1 MHVIAKWIE
10 REQAKS
16 ELLNIRSALIVLL
29 GKFTEPNNFKSFPTN
44 G

>member
-29 GKFTEPNNFKSFPTN
+29 GKFAEPNNFKSFPTN

>member
-16 ELLNIRSALIVLL
+16 ELLNIRSALIILL
-29 GKFTEPNNFKSFPTN
+29 GKFTEPNNFKSFSTN